1 MQSFKISLFIFLL
14 ILLAVPTPVNS
25 FELGIQIDNKIVILG
40 DSLSAGYGVSID
52 ESWPSLLQKRMRDEN
67 HNISIINAGI
77 SGDTTSGGLYR
88 LPELLNNHNP
98 SLVILELGGNDGL
111 RGMSIKNVIKKN
123 LISMIELIQSSNS
136 NLVLIGVELPPN
148 YGQIYTNQFKKMYS
162 DLAQTYDVALVNGS
176 LVKMVEMNLMQA
188 DGIHPNPE
196 GHKMIEHEVSQ
207 VVIPIIQSN

>member
-1 MQSFKISLFIFLL
+1 M
-14 ILLAVPTPVNS
+14 
-25 FELGIQIDNKIVILG
+25 
-40 DSLSAGYGVSID
+40 
-52 ESWPSLLQKRMRDEN
+52 
-67 HNISIINAGI
+67 
-77 SGDTTSGGLYR
+77 YR
-88 LPELLNNHNP
+88 LPELLNKHNP

-123 LISMIELIQSSNS
+123 LISMIKLIQSNNS

-188 DGIHPNPE
+188 RRNSPQPRR
-196 GHKMIEHEVSQ
+196 SQ
-207 VVIPIIQSN
+207 NDRA